1 MIALGLGCRRNAS
14 ASDIETLIA
23 EVLARASLSAAD
35 LGVVATERAKSEQP
49 GIIEAARRLGCPL
62 VGFAASELAA
72 VAHLAVTTSERVQRL
87 KGVPSVAETAALAAA
102 GKRARLIAPRIAHP
116 TAACA
121 LAQGE
126 GWDAVGGPA

>member
-23 EVLARASLSAAD
+23 EALDRASLGAAD
-35 LGVVATERAKSEQP
+35 IGVVATERAKSEEP
-49 GIIEAARRLGCPL
+49 GIIAAARRLGYPL

-72 VAHLAVTTSERVQRL
+72 MAHLAVTSSDRVQRL

-102 GKRARLIAPRIAHP
+102 GLRARLIMPRIAHA
-116 TAACA
+116 TATCA

-126 GWDAVGGPA
+126 GDVVGGRA